1 LIDEEGKM
9 QGDMG
14 KAVSKREVLLYW
26 EHRWAEV
33 L

>member
-1 LIDEEGKM
+1 M

-33 L
+33 LWLQ